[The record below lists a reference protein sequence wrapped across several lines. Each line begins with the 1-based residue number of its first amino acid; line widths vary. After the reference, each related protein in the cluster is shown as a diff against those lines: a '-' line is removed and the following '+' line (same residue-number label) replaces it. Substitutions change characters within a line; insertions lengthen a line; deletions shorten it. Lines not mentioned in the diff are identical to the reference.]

1 MKLICDLRDYRGDK
15 EDLIC
20 VIDPKE
26 CICYSPENT
35 QEEISLKNLLDG
47 EQFAVYYHKDHDL
60 NIDREVQK

>member
-1 MKLICDLRDYRGDK
+1 M
-15 EDLIC
+15 
-20 VIDPKE
+20 IDPKE

-47 EQFAVYYHKDHDL
+47 ELLAVYYHKDHDL